1 MPVLPEQS
9 FERPRVEEDLVL
21 NRWSFTLLRPCD
33 VVDSRGRV
41 VDRLNACWT
50 PRLREGETLIVIY
63 NSCSSSVS
71 GGRDK
76 LCETNHITAMEY

>member
-1 MPVLPEQS
+1 MEA
-9 FERPRVEEDLVL
+9 DLVL
-21 NRWSFTLLRPCD
+21 NRWSFTLLRPRD
-33 VVDSRGRV
+33 VVDSRGGV
-41 VDRLNACWT
+41 VDRPKVCWT
-50 PRLREGETLIVIY
+50 LRLREGETLIVIY